1 MKSIEVKGVG
11 KKFFLR
17 HGGRHTI
24 KAAAMGLLRRRKTRG
39 DFWALKDIGFDVEAG
54 KTIGIIGANGA
65 GKSTLLGVLA
75 RTMRPTLGS
84 ITVRGRVSSLLE
96 LGAGFHPDLTGA
108 ENIYLNGSILG
119 LSRREIRSKFDQIV
133 SFAELEQFINAPVK
147 HYSSGMYVRLGFA
160 VAVEVNPDILLI
172 DEVMAVGDEAF
183 KRKCLGKIA
192 QFKREGK
199 TLLIVS
205 HDLDTITEVSDA
217 VLLLDAGKIVNVG
230 EPGQVVDQYKSLGF
244 TKAGEVVVREWG
256 TKEAVIDAVR
266 FMGEGGGRIERIR
279 SGEPLHVEI
288 DYRANS
294 RIEDPIFG
302 FSVTKSDGTLCCG
315 SNTIIDEYPVPF
327 IEGAGTVRLRFQS
340 LPLIQGKY
348 YFSFSM
354 HARDHKTNY
363 HRMDNWFSI
372 WVDCA
377 RKAEGMVNLG
387 CKWES
392 GSMTNTK

>member
-1 MKSIEVKGVG
+1 MKSIEVKNVG
-11 KKFFLR
+11 KKFHLK
-17 HGGRHTI
+17 HAGRHTI

-39 DFWALKDIGFDVEAG
+39 DFWALKGISFDVEAG

-65 GKSTLLGVLA
+65 GKSTLLGILA
-75 RTMRPTLGS
+75 RTMRPTEGT
-84 ITVRGRVSSLLE
+84 IAVRGRVSSLLE

-119 LSRREIRSKFDQIV
+119 LSRREIRSKFDRIV
-133 SFAELEQFINAPVK
+133 GFAELEQFIDAPVK

-160 VAVEVNPDILLI
+160 VAVEVNPDVLLI
-172 DEVMAVGDEAF
+172 DEVMAVGDETF
-183 KRKCLGKIA
+183 KRKCLAKIA
-192 QFKREGK
+192 QFKKEGK

-205 HDLDTITEVSDA
+205 HDLDTITEVSDT
-217 VLLLDAGKIVNVG
+217 VLLLDAGKVVNVG

-244 TKAGEVVVREWG
+244 FKAGEVVVREWG
-256 TKEAVIDAVR
+256 TKEAVIAAVR
-266 FMGEGGGRIERIR
+266 FMGADGGRVERLR
-279 SGEPLHVEI
+279 SGDPLLVEI
-288 DYRANS
+288 DYQAKR

-315 SNTIIDEYPVPF
+315 SNTIIDGYPVPF

-377 RKAEGMVNLG
+377 RKAAGVVNLG
-387 CKWES
+387 CEWE
-392 GSMTNTK
+392 K